1 MRTACGPTRLEP
13 RSLIECSFRTL
24 FTSSDVRHLLTSG
37 TSHTIIAIAAILVVI
52 GTGVAG
58 QAVTQ
63 PALRAAFLYNF
74 AKFTEWPD
82 DTAAAGALT
91 LCVLDD
97 GAVEVALTELVGTSL
112 INGRSVTVSRG
123 ASGTRLRT
131 CHILYIG
138 ETDTP
143 RATILDEVE
152 KVPVLTVSNGDEFV
166 RTGGMIGLFVEEGR
180 MRFAINPDAAQRAGV
195 RLSSR
200 LLQLAKIH
208 RDDQP

>member
-1 MRTACGPTRLEP
+1 M
-13 RSLIECSFRTL
+13 
-24 FTSSDVRHLLTSG
+24 
-37 TSHTIIAIAAILVVI
+37 SHTVIALVAILLVI
-52 GTGVAG
+52 GTGISG

-82 DTAAAGALT
+82 DIAAAGALT

-97 GAVEVALTELVGTSL
+97 GAVEVALTELVGNSL
-112 INGRSVTVSRG
+112 INGRTVTVSRG

-131 CHILYIG
+131 CHVLYIG
-138 ETDTP
+138 ETNTP
-143 RATILDEVE
+143 RAAAILDELQR
-152 KVPVLTVSNGDEFV
+152 VPVLTVSNGDEFV

-180 MRFAINPDAAQRAGV
+180 MRFAINPNTAQRAGV
-195 RLSSR
+195 RFSSR
-200 LLQLAKIH
+200 LLQLARIH